1 MLSLCII
8 VPDMFILQ
16 DGLFVEPRIIQI
28 VRPTVLLNAWA
39 SSSSSCSAV
48 VVVVVASAVVVAVAS
63 AVVVVV
69 VAALVLDNIFEA
81 SLEQCGH
88 SSWT

>member
-1 MLSLCII
+1 MLSFCII

-28 VRPTVLLNAWA
+28 VRPMVLLNAWA
-39 SSSSSCSAV
+39 SSSSA
-48 VVVVVASAVVVAVAS
+48 
-63 AVVVVV
+63 VVV
-69 VAALVLDNIFEA
+69 VAALVPENIFEA

>member
-39 SSSSSCSAV
+39 SSSSSA
-48 VVVVVASAVVVAVAS
+48 
-63 AVVVVV
+63 VVV
-69 VAALVLDNIFEA
+69 VAALVLENIFEA